1 MKVFNLKINRGIWY
15 VPYGFPGVM
24 LTFLLVAGLAGLTG
38 CKSDSFTLSG
48 MIDNANA
55 GEYLVLREVK
65 PGFLRPVDSLI
76 LSQDGK
82 FSFRSTTE
90 LPSFY
95 MLSISNDNF
104 LTLLITPG
112 EKLEVKAA
120 HNTLASPEY
129 VKGSEGTAVMVSFS
143 REHLGVMDELQR
155 LTDIFND
162 SIDSPGLPLLVDSLD
177 RRAAEIVT
185 AFRDRAL
192 KLLDENSSSMVSVYL
207 LNQQVVPGMQLFDA
221 AKNPEIFYSVDSA
234 LYALYPE
241 SDLVLDL
248 HSFVAGLQ
256 KSVTVAGKPGTRP
269 APGDILPE
277 ILLPGPNGDTLR
289 LSSTR
294 GMVVL
299 VDFWAAWCPPCRE
312 ENHNL
317 VKMYDMWHWRGFEIF
332 QVSLDLRREDW
343 TEAIRNDKLGQWKH
357 VSDLKYRDSEV
368 VKNFGLTEIPANFL
382 LDREGRVVAVNLRG
396 DDLREKLGEL
406 LDEK

>member
-1 MKVFNLKINRGIWY
+1 M
-15 VPYGFPGVM
+15 PSGFSEVM
-24 LTFLLVAGLAGLTG
+24 LTILLVAGLIGLTGLTG
-38 CKSDSFTLSG
+38 CKSDSFTVSG
-48 MIDNANA
+48 MIDDANA

-65 PGFLRPVDSLI
+65 PGFLKPVDSLI
-76 LSQDGK
+76 LSQDGR
-82 FSFRSTTE
+82 FRFRSNTE
-90 LPSFY
+90 MPSFY

-104 LTLLITPG
+104 LTLLVAPG
-112 EKLEVKAA
+112 EQIEVKAA
-120 HNTLASPEY
+120 RGTLASPIY
-129 VKGSEGTAVMVSFS
+129 VKGSEGTDVMVAFS
-143 REHLGVMDELQR
+143 KERQGLVEDLQR

-162 SIDSPGLPLLVDSLD
+162 SNGSPEFPLLVDSLD
-177 RRAAEIVT
+177 RRAADIVT
-185 AFRDRAL
+185 AFRERAL

-207 LNQQVVPGMQLFDA
+207 LNQHVVPGMQLFDA
-221 AKNPEIFYSVDSA
+221 ARNPEIFYHVDSA

-248 HSFVAGLQ
+248 HSFVAGLK

-277 ILLPGPNGDTLR
+277 IVLPGPNGDTLR

-317 VKMYDMWHWRGFEIF
+317 VKIYDMWHWRGFEIF

-343 TEAIRNDKLGQWKH
+343 TEAIRNDKLGRWKH

-368 VKNFGLTEIPANFL
+368 VKKFGLTEIPASFL
-382 LDREGRVVAVNLRG
+382 LDREGRVIAVNLRG
-396 DDLREKLGEL
+396 DDLKEKLGEL